1 MELDTSAKLS
11 TSAEMEAGTRAA
23 EHMVSEIEADT

>member
-23 EHMVSEIEADT
+23 EKIVEGVEADT